1 VTGRKQTPQDAKESC
16 KKCIVHAKA
25 MSRQREHTN
34 MTIVSHSESRS
45 TKTQLRK
52 IEIKSCFN
60 DALYIPNAYY
70 RGIL

>member
-1 VTGRKQTPQDAKESC
+1 
-16 KKCIVHAKA
+16 
-25 MSRQREHTN
+25 